1 MISKVKI
8 MYNKRGVIKMAR
20 KVNIVVKL
28 EKDVAKCIA
37 EWEKMQ
43 IKVSGMLDTIR
54 EDIDKLRAEK

>member
-1 MISKVKI
+1 
-8 MYNKRGVIKMAR
+8 MAR